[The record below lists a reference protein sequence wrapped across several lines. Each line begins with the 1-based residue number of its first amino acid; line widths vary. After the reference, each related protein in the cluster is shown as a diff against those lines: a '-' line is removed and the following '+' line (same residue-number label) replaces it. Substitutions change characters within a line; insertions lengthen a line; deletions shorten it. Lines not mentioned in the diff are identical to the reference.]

1 MYIATQAPV
10 ADTVDDFWLMVWQE
24 RSSVII
30 MVANLVEMGKRKCH
44 KYWPDDREVFGSLEV
59 SLNSQE
65 RTSDYIV
72 RTFLLQQVSLFL
84 RCSSLVFLVYFGSLP
99 QNGLPLW

>member
-24 RSSVII
+24 RSSVIV
-30 MVANLVEMGKRKCH
+30 MVANLVEMGKRKCQ

-65 RTSDYIV
+65 RTSDYII
-72 RTFLLQQVSLFL
+72 RTFLLQQVRFLHYFL
-84 RCSSLVFLVYFGSLP
+84 RYLSNV
-99 QNGLPLW
+99 